1 MDKELKTKIKEFTKK
16 YFVYYQNDK
25 KIPDKAK
32 QELEKLG
39 SFKPFYSDNEE
50 EKSILLVKLLNSDQE
65 EIKNIVLKEVQKH
78 FSINN
83 PEQINSLLTEIKTY
97 QHNQEE
103 GMRKRKEARERKK
116 YEW

>member
-1 MDKELKTKIKEFTKK
+1 MDKQIKVKIKEFTKK

-25 KIPDKAK
+25 SISEKTK
-32 QELEKLG
+32 QELQKLG
-39 SFKPFYSDNEE
+39 AFKPFYSDNDEE
-50 EKSILLVKLLNSDQE
+50 RSILITKILNSDKE
-65 EIKNIVLKEVQKH
+65 EIKKIVLKEVQKY

-103 GMRKRKEARERKK
+103 GMRKRKETRERKK
-116 YEW
+116 YE